1 MTMLKQV
8 GKYQI
13 LEKIGAGGFG
23 AVFKGRDPFIK
34 RIVAIKTCQSDEEE
48 IRKRFFR
55 EAEYAGNLQHRNIT
69 TIFDFGVAEDGLPY
83 IVQEFLTGE
92 DLDRRIKR
100 RDATPLA
107 EKLRILAD
115 VCDGLSQA
123 HASGIIHRDIKP
135 GNIRILDDGTVKI
148 MDFGIAKSLS
158 SESTLTQTGITLGT
172 ASYLAP
178 EQIRGEQVSAQT
190 DIFSFGV
197 MSYEFL
203 TLQRPF
209 SGEQIAAVLHKILNE
224 MPPRPGDS
232 VPGIP
237 VALDELILSTL
248 AKDPAGRPRSCSE
261 VRERLHEIIRDLT
274 GAAPS
279 YAGSS
284 TQVSGAASTGR
295 EGTGRSAAIPP
306 SSSMPLVAE
315 RSEAKSQKPS
325 FQDYE
330 TGQTRRER
338 TGEIPSKSVANVPLK
353 HSSARVP
360 TEPPS
365 AEVVHEPEGRGGAAK
380 ILFAAL
386 AILVVGAGIAYF
398 LVFRPPSPG
407 TDPGSTDAQPSPP
420 VVATA
425 PAATTTEVPASVEP
439 TAAPTAATVAK
450 VPTPPPPP
458 TSGSAFLRP
467 SHFSELTLN
476 GASKGGVS
484 PSGLRLSNL
493 PPGTYRA
500 TFSIKDFMSIDREF
514 EVKAGK
520 VAEVRV
526 DFPGRGQLMI
536 QVVKRLSGRTSR
548 PGAIASRFG
557 LKGMAPRA
565 GRSRFQ
571 RTIASRS
578 TSPSRNRP
586 DIPDIPDDRP

>member
-1 MTMLKQV
+1 
-8 GKYQI
+8 
-13 LEKIGAGGFG
+13 
-23 AVFKGRDPFIK
+23 
-34 RIVAIKTCQSDEEE
+34 
-48 IRKRFFR
+48 
-55 EAEYAGNLQHRNIT
+55 
-69 TIFDFGVAEDGLPY
+69 
-83 IVQEFLTGE
+83 
-92 DLDRRIKR
+92 
-100 RDATPLA
+100 
-107 EKLRILAD
+107 
-115 VCDGLSQA
+115 
-123 HASGIIHRDIKP
+123 
-135 GNIRILDDGTVKI
+135 
-148 MDFGIAKSLS
+148 
-158 SESTLTQTGITLGT
+158 
-172 ASYLAP
+172 
-178 EQIRGEQVSAQT
+178 
-190 DIFSFGV
+190 
-197 MSYEFL
+197 
-203 TLQRPF
+203 
-209 SGEQIAAVLHKILNE
+209 VLHKILNE

-536 QVVKRLSGRTSR
+536 QVT
-548 PGAIASRFG
+548 
-557 LKGMAPRA
+557 
-565 GRSRFQ
+565 
-571 RTIASRS
+571 
-578 TSPSRNRP
+578 NP
-586 DIPDIPDDRP
+586 DIPSAEVWIDGKREGKAPFRKNLAAGSHRIEIRAEGYGTESRTVEVPEDDRVKVDFTLKKSS